1 MRINRDRWKWEQKE
15 RERERERV
23 VRMALCSGA
32 RSLPALFIRSLSL
45 FAGPFARRVSFTCA
59 KGTVA
64 QLSAGDQSLTERAG
78 QRPLPQPLK
87 WLRESAHSF
96 ALFRGKELLLSLIVN
111 GIYVQVPIA
120 RSPILSGPIRTRT
133 RSPFGPFE
141 RRPLNS
147 LPRQREEESFH

>member
-1 MRINRDRWKWEQKE
+1 MIMRINRDRWKWEQKE

-64 QLSAGDQSLTERAG
+64 QLSAGDQSLAERAG

-87 WLRESAHSF
+87 WLRERERERERPF
-96 ALFRGKELLLSLIVN
+96 VCIVSRKR
-111 GIYVQVPIA
+111 IIIEPYC
-120 RSPILSGPIRTRT
+120 
-133 RSPFGPFE
+133 
-141 RRPLNS
+141 
-147 LPRQREEESFH
+147 